1 MKKTLLTFCL
11 LLFFSAS
18 VVSAQV
24 RVHPKDLQGTWKM
37 EINIDS
43 EDLDDDDDEDSA
55 LERIITN
62 AVDGVLDEIDIYMEF
77 NKNNELK
84 TTVDAFGEKEVEYS
98 EWHINDKGELILGD
112 TEHVQSGDSIWMFDG
127 KYLASYEYNRRGKLV
142 KDSENVL
149 IRRVKR

>member
-43 EDLDDDDDEDSA
+43 EDLDDDEDSA
-55 LERIITN
+55 LGRIITN

-84 TTVDAFGEKEVEYS
+84 TTVHAFGEKDVEYS
-98 EWHINDKGELILGD
+98 EWHINDKGELILSD

-127 KYLASYEYNRRGKLV
+127 KQLASYEYDRRGKLV
-142 KDSENVL
+142 KDSESVS

>member
-18 VVSAQV
+18 FASAQV

-37 EINIDS
+37 EIEIDS
-43 EDLDDDDDEDSA
+43 EEEDSA
-55 LERIITN
+55 LGRIITN
-62 AVDGVLDEIDIYMEF
+62 AVDGVLNEIDIYMEF

-112 TEHVQSGDSIWMFDG
+112 TEHIQSGDSIWMFDG
-127 KYLASYEYNRRGKLV
+127 KHLSSYEYDRRGKLV
-142 KDSENVL
+142 KDSENVS
-149 IRRVKR
+149 IKRVKR